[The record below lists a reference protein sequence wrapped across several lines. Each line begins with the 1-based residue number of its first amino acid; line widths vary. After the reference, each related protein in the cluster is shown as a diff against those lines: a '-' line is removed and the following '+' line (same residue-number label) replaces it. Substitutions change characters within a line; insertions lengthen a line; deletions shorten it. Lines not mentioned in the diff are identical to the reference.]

1 MKNFV
6 VRKWAAFRHC
16 DAGVTLVEY
25 GIAVT
30 LAIVL
35 GVGALGLLAGDV
47 GTAMGVAGDSMCA
60 TAPAAGV
67 TTC

>member
-1 MKNFV
+1 MKKFV
-6 VRKWAAFRHC
+6 VRKWTAFRHC

-35 GVGALGLLAGDV
+35 GVGALALLATDV
-47 GTAMGVAGDSMCA
+47 GLRWVTAGSSMCEWRRTGP
-60 TAPAAGV
+60 TA
-67 TTC
+67 C